1 MTEADWPAVWQKSA
15 NADADIERL
24 ARTIMAQTWRFDQ
37 KVFWRNAREYAAG
50 IVVLVVFSGQL
61 VTGFDRVGAL
71 VGILA
76 VGFVLTYLWWRHR
89 GLHPLDPASDV
100 AAYQAALVARYDDQ
114 IRLLRSVPYWYLLP
128 LYFPLLWMARN
139 VWHKSPAAAV
149 VSLFV
154 ILAFYVGIGWLNV
167 VVAVRS
173 LRVARDRVES
183 MLSKE

>member
-1 MTEADWPAVWQKSA
+1 MTEADWTAAWQKTA
-15 NADADIERL
+15 EADQDIERL

-50 IVVLVVFSGQL
+50 IFLFVVFSGQL

-71 VGILA
+71 VGIVS
-76 VGFVLTYLWWRHR
+76 VGFVLTYIWWKHR

-128 LYFPLLWMARN
+128 LYIPVLWMARN
-139 VWHKSPAAAV
+139 VWHKSPVAAV
-149 VSLFV
+149 LSLLV
-154 ILAFYVGIGWLNV
+154 VLALYVGLAWLNV
-167 VVAVRS
+167 VAAVRG

-183 MLSKE
+183 MFAKE